1 MTTYNCLQCNK
12 ECELH
17 PHHKANKYC
26 SIKCQHDFQYA
37 TRLEEWKKTGIVTTI
52 NCPTFLRRHVF
63 EEQGGKCA
71 KCGIA
76 DWQGKSI
83 VLELEHKNGN
93 GDDHSRDNI
102 ELLCPN
108 CHSQTPTYKGANR
121 GKGRHSRKER
131 YKAGKSF

>member
-1 MTTYNCLQCNK
+1 MTKYNCLHCNK
-12 ECELH
+12 ECDLH

-26 SIKCQHDFQYA
+26 SIKCQNDFQYA

-52 NCPTFLRRHVF
+52 NCPAFLRRHVF
-63 EEQGGKCA
+63 EEQNGKCA
-71 KCGIA
+71 KCGIK
-76 DWQGKSI
+76 DWQGNPI

-121 GKGRHSRKER
+121 GSGRHSRRER